1 MDKQQAV
8 VSKLAKYKELVSLSG
23 IHIGAMYLFG
33 SHAEGRATKDSDI
46 DVAIVSNDF
55 SGSRY
60 YDSLKLSKIRNA
72 VDVTIEPIAY
82 RTDDFIMEDPLVSQ
96 IVKTGIKI

>member
-1 MDKQQAV
+1 MDNQQAV
-8 VSKLAKYKELVSLSG
+8 ITKLAKYKELVSRAG

-33 SHAEGRATKDSDI
+33 SYAEGRATSSSDI

-60 YDSLKLSKIRNA
+60 YDSLKLSQIRDA
-72 VDVTIEPIAY
+72 VDITIEPIAY
-82 RTDDFIMEDPLVSQ
+82 HTDNFIMEDPLVSQ